1 MQSLWKARLKLENL
15 ILNSSMVQRKLNKDL
30 PSVNS
35 LLFIESIAFITIIY
49 SVLLY
54 YFRKGKFSWDFG
66 LLICDT
72 YLLVLLGFFIWLV
85 STLFR
90 KSLLVLKLLN
100 IMVYI
105 LCCVYMVSTVGGFN
119 PY

>member
-72 YLLVLLGFFIWLV
+72 YLLVL
-85 STLFR
+85 
-90 KSLLVLKLLN
+90 KLLN